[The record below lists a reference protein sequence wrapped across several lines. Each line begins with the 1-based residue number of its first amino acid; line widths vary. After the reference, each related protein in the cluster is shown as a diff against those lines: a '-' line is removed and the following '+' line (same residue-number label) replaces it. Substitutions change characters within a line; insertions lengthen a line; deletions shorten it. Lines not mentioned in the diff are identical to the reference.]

1 MPNGRSPVS
10 TSGRIRSP
18 VSKDANR
25 RSRTEVGTAWVR
37 LLAVAFAVLELGLLK
52 DDYPP
57 GYERWAWALT
67 ALLAVGA
74 GVLLWLAY
82 RVPSRRAW
90 RRIGFGALLLD
101 TVVVYGYVLVYSFE
115 PGTPIR
121 QLVFI
126 PLIEAALRYGIV
138 GGLAMSAVSACLL
151 TFTEWWREDRF
162 PPQEFDVDR
171 IVLPVGVQ
179 LILGL
184 VVGSLVERLSDERRG
199 ARARL
204 AEAETLRDELGR
216 RADIL
221 DATNRAA
228 RALGSSLD
236 LNQAFAA
243 FIRELRGLI
252 AFERTAIVL
261 LEDGSLRVFAAAGE
275 GVDSVF
281 PPGTVASVEGS
292 VIEDVLDGGRTIYR
306 DDMSEP
312 AYAEEADF
320 LALGLR
326 SRVVAPILSGAAP
339 IGAISVV
346 RREPGA
352 FSDAEMELL
361 GLLGRLVGSAI
372 QNIRAYEAER
382 TTVEEL
388 RRLSALRADFVSL
401 VSHELRSPMASVIG
415 SARTLEQRWRELSPE
430 QRESFLAL
438 IAHETS
444 RLAELIGDVLDT
456 SRIESGTF
464 SYSFEDVDLARL
476 VRDSAAAAEHGQDE
490 VTVEAVVREPLPAV
504 RGDRDRLRQV
514 LVNLIDNAVKYSPPG
529 DRVRVEA
536 EQSDGRVVIE
546 VRDRGPGISPEHQRL
561 IFEKFGRA
569 NVAEHAKPGT
579 GLGLFI
585 ARSIAE
591 AHGGALEV
599 RSAPGRGATFRLSLP
614 L

>member
-1 MPNGRSPVS
+1 M
-10 TSGRIRSP
+10 
-18 VSKDANR
+18 
-25 RSRTEVGTAWVR
+25 AWVR
-37 LLAVAFAVLELGLLK
+37 LLAVPFAVLEVGLLK

-67 ALLAVGA
+67 ALLAVGSV
-74 GVLLWLAY
+74 VLLWLAY
-82 RVPSRRAW
+82 RVPSRAAW
-90 RRIGFGALLLD
+90 RRIGLGALVLD
-101 TVVVYGYVLVYSFE
+101 TVVVYGYVLVYTFE

-121 QLVFI
+121 QLVVV

-138 GGLAMSAVSACLL
+138 GALAMSAFSAVML
-151 TFTEWWREDRF
+151 TFAEWWREDRF
-162 PPQEFDVDR
+162 PPQDFELDR

-184 VVGSLVERLSDERRG
+184 IVGSLVNRLRDERRG
-199 ARARL
+199 ARERV
-204 AEAETLRDELGR
+204 AEAEALRDELGR
-216 RADIL
+216 RSDIL

-236 LNQAFAA
+236 QEHAFAA

-252 AFERTAIVL
+252 PFERTAIVMI
-261 LEDGSLRVFAAAGE
+261 ENGSLRVFAAAGE
-275 GVDSVF
+275 GVEKVF
-281 PPGTVASVEGS
+281 PPGTVVSVEGS
-292 VIEDVLDGGRTIYR
+292 VVEDVVAGGQTISR
-306 DDMSEP
+306 VDMLEP
-312 AYAEEADF
+312 KYAEETDF

-326 SRVVAPILSGAAP
+326 SRVVAPVLSGAET

-346 RREPGA
+346 RREPDA
-352 FSDAEMELL
+352 FSDGEVELL

-372 QNIRAYEAER
+372 QNMRAYEAER

-456 SRIESGTF
+456 SRIEAGTF
-464 SYSFEDVDLARL
+464 SYSFDEVDLGRL

-490 VTVEAVVREPLPAV
+490 VAVEAVVREPLPAV

-536 EQSDGRVVIE
+536 ESTDGRVVIE

-614 L
+614 V

>member
-1 MPNGRSPVS
+1 M
-10 TSGRIRSP
+10 
-18 VSKDANR
+18 
-25 RSRTEVGTAWVR
+25 AWVR
-37 LLAVAFAVLELGLLK
+37 LLAVPFAVLEVGLLK

-67 ALLAVGA
+67 ALLAVAA

-90 RRIGFGALLLD
+90 RRIGFGALVLD
-101 TVVVYGYVLVYSFE
+101 TVVVYGYVLVYSYE

-126 PLIEAALRYGIV
+126 PLIEAALRYGMV
-138 GGLAMSAVSACLL
+138 GAFAMSAVSACLL

-171 IVLPVGVQ
+171 IILPVGVQ

-184 VVGSLVERLSDERRG
+184 VVGSLVERLRDERRG
-199 ARARL
+199 ARARV

-216 RADIL
+216 RSDIL

-236 LNQAFAA
+236 QNQAFAA

-252 AFERTAIVL
+252 SFERTAIVL

-281 PPGTVASVEGS
+281 PPGTVTSVEGS
-292 VIEDVLDGGRTIYR
+292 VVEDMVDVGRTIYR

-312 AYAEEADF
+312 AYAEETDF

-326 SRVVAPILSGAAP
+326 SRVVAPILSGAAT

-352 FSDAEMELL
+352 FSAGEIELL

-490 VTVEAVVREPLPAV
+490 VTVEAVVREPLPPV

-529 DRVRVEA
+529 DRVSVEA
-536 EQSDGRVVIE
+536 EQSDSRVVIE

-569 NVAEHAKPGT
+569 NVAAHTKPGT

-614 L
+614 I

>member
-1 MPNGRSPVS
+1 M
-10 TSGRIRSP
+10 
-18 VSKDANR
+18 
-25 RSRTEVGTAWVR
+25 AWVR
-37 LLAVAFAVLELGLLK
+37 LLAVPFAVLEVGLLK

-67 ALLAVGA
+67 ALLAVAA

-90 RRIGFGALLLD
+90 RRIGFGALVLD

-121 QLVFI
+121 QLVFV
-126 PLIEAALRYGIV
+126 PLIEAALRYGMV
-138 GGLAMSAVSACLL
+138 GAFAMSAVSACLL
-151 TFTEWWREDRF
+151 AFTEWWREDRF

-171 IVLPVGVQ
+171 IILPVGVQ

-184 VVGSLVERLSDERRG
+184 VVGSLVERLRDERRG
-199 ARARL
+199 ARARV

-236 LNQAFAA
+236 QSQAFAA

-261 LEDGSLRVFAAAGE
+261 LEDGNLRVFAAAGE
-275 GVDSVF
+275 AADSVF

-292 VIEDVLDGGRTIYR
+292 VVEDVVDGGRTIYR

-326 SRVVAPILSGAAP
+326 SRVVAPILSGAAT

-352 FSDAEMELL
+352 FRDGEIELL

-438 IAHETS
+438 ISHETS

-529 DRVRVEA
+529 DRVSVEA
-536 EQSDGRVVIE
+536 EQSDSRVVIQ

>member
-1 MPNGRSPVS
+1 MG
-10 TSGRIRSP
+10 
-18 VSKDANR
+18 
-25 RSRTEVGTAWVR
+25 WVR
-37 LLAVAFAVLELGLLK
+37 LLAVPFAVLEVGLLK

-67 ALLAVGA
+67 ALFAVGSV
-74 GVLLWLAY
+74 VLLWLAY
-82 RVPSRRAW
+82 RVPKASW

-101 TVVVYGYVLVYSFE
+101 TVVIYGYILVYTFE
-115 PGTPIR
+115 PGTPTR

-126 PLIEAALRYGIV
+126 PLIEAALRYGIA
-138 GGLAMSAVSACLL
+138 GTLAMSAVSAVLL
-151 TFTEWWREDRF
+151 AFTEWWREDHF

-171 IVLPVGVQ
+171 IILPVGVQ

-184 VVGSLVERLSDERRG
+184 VVGTLVERLRVERRG
-199 ARARL
+199 AQARV

-236 LNQAFAA
+236 LNQAFAV

-261 LEDGSLRVFAAAGE
+261 LEDGNLRVFAAAGE

-281 PPGTVASVEGS
+281 PPGSVASAEGS
-292 VIEDVLDGGRTIYR
+292 VVEEVVAGGHTVYR
-306 DDMSEP
+306 EDMSEP
-312 AYAEEADF
+312 RYAEEHDF

-326 SRVVAPILSGAAP
+326 SRVVAPLLSGAKT

-352 FSDAEMELL
+352 FSDGEIELL
-361 GLLGRLVGSAI
+361 SLLGRLVGSGI

-415 SARTLEQRWRELSPE
+415 SARTLQQRWRELSAE
-430 QRESFLAL
+430 QRESFLAV

-444 RLAELIGDVLDT
+444 RLADLIGDVLDT
-456 SRIESGTF
+456 SRIEAGTF
-464 SYSFEDVDLARL
+464 SYSFEDVDLAGL

-490 VTVEAVVREPLPAV
+490 VAVEAVVREPLPAV

-536 EQSDGRVVIE
+536 GQMDGRVVIE

-569 NVAEHAKPGT
+569 NVPEHAKPGT

>member
-1 MPNGRSPVS
+1 MAQIASGPN
-10 TSGRIRSP
+10 
-18 VSKDANR
+18 
-25 RSRTEVGTAWVR
+25 RTEVWTAWIR
-37 LLAVAFAVLELGLLK
+37 LVAVLFAALEIGAVRR
-52 DDYPP
+52 DYPD
-57 GYERWAWALT
+57 GYEATAWTIT
-67 ALLAVGA
+67 AFFAVGA
-74 GVLLWLAY
+74 IALLVLAY
-82 RVPSRRAW
+82 RVPSRSAW
-90 RRIGFGALLLD
+90 RRIGFLALVFD
-101 TVVVYGYVLVYSFE
+101 SAVIYGYVFVFTFE
-115 PGTPIR
+115 PGTPMR

-126 PLIEAALRYGIV
+126 PVIEAAVRYGIV
-138 GGLAMSAVSACLL
+138 GAIAMPLVSAVLL
-151 TFTEWWREDRF
+151 AGAEWWREEHF
-162 PPQEFDVDR
+162 APQEFQVDR
-171 IVLPVGVQ
+171 VTLPVGVQ
-179 LILGL
+179 LIVGL
-184 VVGSLVERLSDERRG
+184 IVGWLVSRLREERSG
-199 ARARL
+199 ASARATE
-204 AEAETLRDELGR
+204 AEALRDELGR
-216 RADIL
+216 RSDIL

-236 LNQAFAA
+236 LEQAFAA

-261 LEDGSLRVFAAAGE
+261 LENDHLRVFAAAGE
-275 GVDSVF
+275 AAETVF
-281 PPGTVASVEGS
+281 PPGTVASVAGS
-292 VIEDVLDGGRTIYR
+292 VVEEVVAGGQTIYR
-306 DDMSEP
+306 EDMTDP
-312 AYAEEADF
+312 KYDEEENF
-320 LALGLR
+320 VALGLR
-326 SRVVAPILSGAAP
+326 SRVVAPLLSGATT

-346 RREPGA
+346 RRDPDA
-352 FSDAEMELL
+352 FSPGEIELL
-361 GLLGRLVGSAI
+361 GLLGRLVGSAV

-415 SARTLEQRWRELSPE
+415 SARTLEQRWRELTPE

-456 SRIESGTF
+456 SRIEAGTF
-464 SYSFEDVDLARL
+464 SYSFADVDLAEL

-490 VTVEAVVREPLPAV
+490 VAVRAVVRGPLPAV

-529 DRVRVEA
+529 DEVQVQA
-536 EQSDGRVVIE
+536 ESANGRVLIE
-546 VRDRGPGISPEHQRL
+546 VRDRGPGISPEHQKV
-561 IFEKFGRA
+561 IFEKFGRV
-569 NVAEHAKPGT
+569 NVGEHAKPGT

>member
-1 MPNGRSPVS
+1 M
-10 TSGRIRSP
+10 
-18 VSKDANR
+18 
-25 RSRTEVGTAWVR
+25 AWVR
-37 LLAVAFAVLELGLLK
+37 LCAVPFAVLEVGLLK

-67 ALLAVGA
+67 ALLAVGSV
-74 GVLLWLAY
+74 VLLWLAY
-82 RVPSRRAW
+82 RAPSRAR
-90 RRIGFGALLLD
+90 RRIGFGALVLD
-101 TVVVYGYVLVYSFE
+101 TVVVYGYVLVYTFE

-121 QLVFI
+121 QLVFV

-138 GGLAMSAVSACLL
+138 GALSMSAVSAVMLA
-151 TFTEWWREDRF
+151 FTEWWREEHF

-179 LILGL
+179 LILG
-184 VVGSLVERLSDERRG
+184 VMVGSLVNRLGDERR
-199 ARARL
+199 RARDRV

-236 LNQAFAA
+236 LEQAFAA

-252 AFERTAIVL
+252 PFERTAIVL
-261 LEDGSLRVFAAAGE
+261 LEDGRLRVLAAAGE
-275 GVDSVF
+275 GAERVF
-281 PPGTVASVEGS
+281 PPGTIVSIEGS
-292 VIEDVLDGGRTIYR
+292 VVEDVVKGGQTIYR
-306 DDMSEP
+306 KEMSEP
-312 AYAEEADF
+312 AYDEEEEF

-326 SRVVAPILSGAAP
+326 SRVVAPVLSGAAT

-346 RREPGA
+346 RHEPEA
-352 FSDAEMELL
+352 FRAGEIELL

-388 RRLSALRADFVSL
+388 RKLSALRADFVSL

-415 SARTLEQRWRELSPE
+415 SARTLEQRWRELTAE

-444 RLAELIGDVLDT
+444 RLADLIGDVLDT
-456 SRIESGTF
+456 SRIEAGTF
-464 SYSFEDVDLARL
+464 SYSFVDVDLARL

-490 VTVEAVVREPLPAV
+490 VAVEAVVREPLPVV

-529 DRVRVEA
+529 DTVRVEA
-536 EQSDGRVVIE
+536 ENTDGRVVIE

-599 RSAPGRGATFRLSLP
+599 RSGPGRGATFTLTLP
-614 L
+614 V

>member
-1 MPNGRSPVS
+1 M
-10 TSGRIRSP
+10 
-18 VSKDANR
+18 
-25 RSRTEVGTAWVR
+25 AWVR
-37 LLAVAFAVLELGLLK
+37 LLAVPFAILEVGLLK
-52 DDYPP
+52 EDYPP

-74 GVLLWLAY
+74 VTLLWLAY
-82 RVPSRRAW
+82 RPPSRAAW
-90 RRIGFGALLLD
+90 RRIGFGALVLD
-101 TVVVYGYVLVYSFE
+101 SVVVYGYILVYTFE

-138 GGLAMSAVSACLL
+138 GGLAMSAVSSVLL
-151 TFTEWWREDRF
+151 AFSEWWREEHF
-162 PPQEFDVDR
+162 APQEFDLDR
-171 IVLPVGVQ
+171 IILPVGVQ
-179 LILGL
+179 LILGMI
-184 VVGSLVERLSDERRG
+184 VGSLVNRLREERATAG
-199 ARARL
+199 ARAT
-204 AEAETLRDELGR
+204 EAETLRDELGR

-261 LEDGSLRVFAAAGE
+261 LEDGHLRVFAAAGE
-275 GVDSVF
+275 GVERVF

-292 VIEDVLDGGRTIYR
+292 VVEDVVAGGQTIYR
-306 DDMSEP
+306 EDMSESL
-312 AYAEEADF
+312 YDEETDF
-320 LALGLR
+320 LALGLH
-326 SRVVAPILSGAAP
+326 SRVVAPLLSGAET

-346 RREPGA
+346 RREPRA
-352 FSDAEMELL
+352 FSGGEIELL
-361 GLLGRLVGSAI
+361 GLLGRLVGSGI

-388 RRLSALRADFVSL
+388 RKLSALRADFVSL

-415 SARTLEQRWRELSPE
+415 SARTLEQRWRELTAE

-444 RLAELIGDVLDT
+444 RLADLIEDVLDT
-456 SRIESGTF
+456 SRIEAGTF
-464 SYSFEDVDLARL
+464 SYSFVDVDLAQL

-490 VTVEAVVREPLPAV
+490 VAVEAVVRSPLPVV

-529 DRVRVEA
+529 DQVKVEA
-536 EQSDGRVVIE
+536 ESTDGRVVIE
-546 VRDRGPGISPEHQRL
+546 VSDRGPGISPEHQRL

-614 L
+614 V

>member
-1 MPNGRSPVS
+1 M
-10 TSGRIRSP
+10 
-18 VSKDANR
+18 
-25 RSRTEVGTAWVR
+25 AWVR
-37 LLAVAFAVLELGLLK
+37 LLAVPFAVLEVGLLK
-52 DDYPP
+52 EDYPS

-82 RVPSRRAW
+82 RVPSRRA
-90 RRIGFGALLLD
+90 RSRIGFGALVLD

-138 GGLAMSAVSACLL
+138 GAFAMSAVSACLL
-151 TFTEWWREDRF
+151 AFTEWWREDRF
-162 PPQEFDVDR
+162 PPQEFDVDG

-184 VVGSLVERLSDERRG
+184 VVGSLVERLRDERRG
-199 ARARL
+199 ARARV

-216 RADIL
+216 RSDIL

-236 LNQAFAA
+236 QDQAFAA

-252 AFERTAIVL
+252 SFERTAIVL
-261 LEDGSLRVFAAAGE
+261 LEDGNLRVFAAAGE
-275 GVDSVF
+275 AVDSVF
-281 PPGTVASVEGS
+281 PPGTVISVEGS
-292 VIEDVLDGGRTIYR
+292 VVEDVVDRGRTIYR

-326 SRVVAPILSGAAP
+326 SRVVAPILSGAAT

-352 FSDAEMELL
+352 FRDGEIELL

-415 SARTLEQRWRELSPE
+415 SARTLEQRWRELSPD

-476 VRDSAAAAEHGQDE
+476 VRDSAAAAAHRQDE

-529 DRVRVEA
+529 DRVSVEA
-536 EQSDGRVVIE
+536 EQSDSRVVIE

-591 AHGGALEV
+591 AHGGDLEV
-599 RSAPGRGATFRLSLP
+599 RSAPGLGATFRLSLP

>member
-1 MPNGRSPVS
+1 M
-10 TSGRIRSP
+10 
-18 VSKDANR
+18 
-25 RSRTEVGTAWVR
+25 AWVR
-37 LLAVAFAVLELGLLK
+37 LLAVPFAVLEVGLLK
-52 DDYPP
+52 EDYPP

-82 RVPSRRAW
+82 RVPSRRAR
-90 RRIGFGALLLD
+90 RRIGFGALVLD

-138 GGLAMSAVSACLL
+138 GAFAMSAVSACLL
-151 TFTEWWREDRF
+151 AFAEWWREDRF

-171 IVLPVGVQ
+171 IILPVGVQ

-184 VVGSLVERLSDERRG
+184 VVGSLVERLRGERRG
-199 ARARL
+199 ARARV

-216 RADIL
+216 RSDIL

-236 LNQAFAA
+236 QNQAFAA

-252 AFERTAIVL
+252 SFERTAIVL
-261 LEDGSLRVFAAAGE
+261 LEDGNLRVFAAAGE

-292 VIEDVLDGGRTIYR
+292 VVEDVVDGGRTIYR
-306 DDMSEP
+306 EDMSEP

-326 SRVVAPILSGAAP
+326 SRVVAPILSGAAT

-352 FSDAEMELL
+352 FRDRVIELL

-529 DRVRVEA
+529 DRVSVKA
-536 EQSDGRVVIE
+536 EQSDSRVVIE

-599 RSAPGRGATFRLSLP
+599 RSAPGRGTTFRLSLP

>member
-1 MPNGRSPVS
+1 M
-10 TSGRIRSP
+10 
-18 VSKDANR
+18 
-25 RSRTEVGTAWVR
+25 AWVR
-37 LLAVAFAVLELGLLK
+37 LLAVPFAVLEVGLLK
-52 DDYPP
+52 EDYPP

-82 RVPSRRAW
+82 RVPSRRAR
-90 RRIGFGALLLD
+90 RRIGFGALVLD

-138 GGLAMSAVSACLL
+138 GAFAMSAVSACLL
-151 TFTEWWREDRF
+151 AFAEWWREDRF

-171 IVLPVGVQ
+171 IILPVGVQ

-184 VVGSLVERLSDERRG
+184 VVGSLVERLRGERRG
-199 ARARL
+199 ARTRV

-216 RADIL
+216 RSDIL

-236 LNQAFAA
+236 QNQAFAA

-252 AFERTAIVL
+252 SFERTAIVL
-261 LEDGSLRVFAAAGE
+261 LEDGNLRVFAAAGE

-292 VIEDVLDGGRTIYR
+292 VVEDVVDGGRTIYR
-306 DDMSEP
+306 EDMSEP

-326 SRVVAPILSGAAP
+326 SRVVAPILSGAAT

-352 FSDAEMELL
+352 FREGEIELL

-529 DRVRVEA
+529 DRVSVKA
-536 EQSDGRVVIE
+536 EQSDSRVVIE

-599 RSAPGRGATFRLSLP
+599 RSAPGRGTTFRLSLP

>member
-1 MPNGRSPVS
+1 M
-10 TSGRIRSP
+10 
-18 VSKDANR
+18 
-25 RSRTEVGTAWVR
+25 AWVR
-37 LLAVAFAVLELGLLK
+37 LLAVPFAVLEVGLLK
-52 DDYPP
+52 EDYPP

-82 RVPSRRAW
+82 RVPSRRAR
-90 RRIGFGALLLD
+90 RRIGFGALVLD

-138 GGLAMSAVSACLL
+138 GAFAMSAVSACLL
-151 TFTEWWREDRF
+151 AFAEWWREDRF

-171 IVLPVGVQ
+171 IILPVGVQ

-184 VVGSLVERLSDERRG
+184 VVGSLVERLRGERRG
-199 ARARL
+199 ARARV

-216 RADIL
+216 RSDIL

-236 LNQAFAA
+236 QNQAFAA

-252 AFERTAIVL
+252 SFERTAIVL
-261 LEDGSLRVFAAAGE
+261 LEDGNLRVFAAAGE

-292 VIEDVLDGGRTIYR
+292 VVEDVVDGGRTIYR
-306 DDMSEP
+306 EDMSEP

-326 SRVVAPILSGAAP
+326 SRVVAPILSGAAT

-352 FSDAEMELL
+352 FRDGEIELL

-529 DRVRVEA
+529 DRVSVKA
-536 EQSDGRVVIE
+536 EQSDSRVVIE

-599 RSAPGRGATFRLSLP
+599 RSAPGRGTTFRLSLP

>member
-1 MPNGRSPVS
+1 MW
-10 TSGRIRSP
+10 
-18 VSKDANR
+18 
-25 RSRTEVGTAWVR
+25 TAWVR
-37 LLAVAFAVLELGLLK
+37 LLAVLFAALEVGLLK
-52 DDYPP
+52 EDYPP

-67 ALLAVGA
+67 ALLGVGA
-74 GVLLWLAY
+74 VVLLWLAY
-82 RVPSRRAW
+82 RFQSRASR
-90 RRIGFGALLLD
+90 RRIGFGALVLD
-101 TVVVYGYVLVYSFE
+101 SVVVYGYVLVFTFE

-121 QLVFI
+121 QLVYI
-126 PLIEAALRYGIV
+126 PLIEAALLYGVV
-138 GGLAMSAVSACLL
+138 GAMAMSAVSAALL

-162 PPQEFDVDR
+162 PPQEFDIDR
-171 IVLPVGVQ
+171 IILPVGVQ
-179 LILGL
+179 VILGL
-184 VVGSLVERLSDERRG
+184 IVGSLVQRLRAERAG
-199 ARARL
+199 AAARV
-204 AEAETLRDELGR
+204 AEAEALRDELGR
-216 RADIL
+216 RSDIL

-236 LNQAFAA
+236 LDEAFAA
-243 FIRELRGLI
+243 FIRELRGVI
-252 AFERTAIVL
+252 PFERTAIVL
-261 LEDGSLRVFAAAGE
+261 LEDGRIRVLAAAGE
-275 GVDSVF
+275 GAERVF
-281 PPGTVASVEGS
+281 PPGTIVSIERSV
-292 VIEDVLDGGRTIYR
+292 VEDVVKRGQTIYR
-306 DDMSEP
+306 KDMSEP
-312 AYAEEADF
+312 EYDEEKDF

-326 SRVVAPILSGAAP
+326 SRVVAPILSGAAT

-346 RREPGA
+346 RREPEA
-352 FSDAEMELL
+352 FRAGEIELL

-415 SARTLEQRWRELSPE
+415 SARTLEQRWRELTAE

-444 RLAELIGDVLDT
+444 RLADLIGDVLDT
-456 SRIESGTF
+456 SRIEAGTF
-464 SYSFEDVDLARL
+464 SYSFVDVDLARL
-476 VRDSAAAAEHGQDE
+476 VRDSAAAAEHAQDE
-490 VTVEAVVREPLPAV
+490 VAVEAVVREPLPVV
-504 RGDRDRLRQV
+504 RGDRDRLWQV

-529 DRVRVEA
+529 DTVSVEA
-536 EQSDGRVVIE
+536 ESTDGRVVIE

-591 AHGGALEV
+591 AHGGELEV
-599 RSAPGRGATFRLSLP
+599 RSAPGRGATFRLTLP
-614 L
+614 S